1 MAEEEENEFEV
12 MTNLEDFKDEKRRRT
27 RPKMTRFERARV
39 LAMRAEQIANGTQ
52 PFVEI
57 ITGDHPI
64 DTAEREFAA
73 GRIPFIIRRF
83 VPSSNGGIGTE
94 DWMLDE
100 LAPCDRRLS
109 HQAHREVYGNLED
122 E

>member
-1 MAEEEENEFEV
+1 MTDEGENKIQII
-12 MTNLEDFKDEKRRRT
+12 TDTDDFKKDPIRRT

-39 LAMRAEQIANGTQ
+39 ISMRSEQIANGTQ

-57 ITGDHPI
+57 IPGDHPI

-73 GRIPFIIRRF
+73 GRVPFTIRRF
-83 VPSSNGGIGTE
+83 VSSSSGEITTE
-94 DWMLDE
+94 DWRLDE

-109 HQAHREVYGNLED
+109 HQAHTEVYGNLED